1 MDFLIEF
8 ILEIYMELMM
18 LIVPEKNVTKKHK
31 LIAKLLAIFV
41 LFFTLALVVWG
52 CVLIIDYNNLL
63 GIIPLAIAFLISL
76 LQIIF
81 GIILYKRNH

>member
-31 LIAKLLAIFV
+31 FIAKLLAIFV
-41 LFFTLALVVWG
+41 LFITLALVVWG

-63 GIIPLAIAFLISL
+63 GIIPLAIALLISL

>member
-18 LIVPEKNVTKKHK
+18 LIIPEKNVTKKHK
-31 LIAKLLAIFV
+31 LIAKLFAIFV
-41 LFFTLALVVWG
+41 LFITLALVVWG

-63 GIIPLAIAFLISL
+63 GIIPLAIALLISL

>member
-8 ILEIYMELMM
+8 ILEVYMELMT

-31 LIAKLLAIFV
+31 IIAKILAVIVIFAIF
-41 LFFTLALVVWG
+41 ALVVWG
-52 CVLIIDYNNLL
+52 LALIIDHNNYL
-63 GIIPLAIAFLISL
+63 GLIPLSFALVISL